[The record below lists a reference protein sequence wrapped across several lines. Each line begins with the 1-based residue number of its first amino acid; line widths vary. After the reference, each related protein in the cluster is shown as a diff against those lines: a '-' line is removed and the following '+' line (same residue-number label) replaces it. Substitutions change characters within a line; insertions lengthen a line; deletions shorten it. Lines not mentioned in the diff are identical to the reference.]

1 MLVLQ
6 VIVNKLGLRHV
17 RHNKNVVNVSG
28 YISVVGMNRST
39 FKLKEKG
46 FLAVQS
52 LFYAVAN
59 SIEALVP
66 FLLAPILTRS
76 LDTNEYGIWVLFITY
91 ATFLRPIVG
100 LTTQDAIRMRFLDF
114 DQKQLDQFTHT
125 VLFVMLTMA
134 LIVSAITLVFSDT
147 LASAAKFPAS
157 WLVSVVVA
165 AFLYEVFYT
174 ALALLQFHHR
184 RRAFLL
190 TQVVQAVLSLV
201 LISAFL
207 LADWGWQGVILG
219 RMLGMGVAT
228 LISLRSLGYGPSL
241 FFRIPPRSFYRDI
254 ASFGVVYWPA
264 GMVIMAVGM
273 TDKVVAAHYL
283 GVSASAMYGVAA
295 LFASAYWVVNHSFV
309 LAWTPWLFRK
319 LKAASTD
326 GMREVVSVSMLYFVL
341 APIAAAVFY
350 FVSLLIAPIL
360 LGEAF
365 HSAIPLMRYI
375 MIAIVLQG
383 FFVHNMKYLH
393 YDKDIRVMSLC
404 SALTIALNLLLSI
417 RWAPEMGIKGIM
429 LATVVSFGVTFLI
442 SGLII
447 IARFTNFHGGVRSV
461 VSR

>member
-1 MLVLQ
+1 VLLK
-6 VIVNKLGLRHV
+6 KLHA
-17 RHNKNVVNVSG
+17 
-28 YISVVGMNRST
+28 
-39 FKLKEKG
+39 FKSSEKG
-46 FLAVQS
+46 FLALQS

-66 FLLAPILTRS
+66 FLLAPILTRA
-76 LDTNEYGIWVLFITY
+76 LGPAEYGIWVLFITY

-134 LIVSAITLVFSDT
+134 AIVSAITLAFGDA
-147 LASAAKFPAS
+147 LGPAAKFPAN
-157 WLVSVVVA
+157 WLVSVVIA
-165 AFLYEVFYT
+165 AFLFEVFYT
-174 ALALLQFHHR
+174 ALALLQFHQR
-184 RRAFLL
+184 RRAFLM
-190 TQVVQAVLSLV
+190 TQLVQAGLSML

-207 LADWGWQGVILG
+207 LAGWDWRGVILG

-228 LISLRSLGYGPSL
+228 ILSLRSLGYGISL
-241 FFRIPPRSFYRDI
+241 FFRIPQRSFYRNI

-264 GMVIMAVGM
+264 GMVIMAVAM
-273 TDKVVAAHYL
+273 TDKVVAAHFL

-309 LAWTPWLFRK
+309 LAWTPWLFGK
-319 LKAASTD
+319 LKVASNNN
-326 GMREVVSVSMLYFVL
+326 MREIISVSMLYFVL
-341 APIAAAVFY
+341 APIAALAFY
-350 FVSLLIAPIL
+350 FASLLVAPVL

-383 FFVHNMKYLH
+383 FYVHNMKYLH
-393 YDKDIRVMSLC
+393 FYKDIRVMSLC

-417 RWAPEMGIKGIM
+417 RWAPEFGIRGIM
-429 LATVVSFGVTFLI
+429 LATVASFGVTFLI
-442 SGLII
+442 SGMII
-447 IARFTNFHGGVRSV
+447 VARFAGLEGGAKSI